1 MNRDHQMTK
10 PFIVSAQV
18 ISAIRPMERR
28 DIRRVAQL
36 HHAAMGNS
44 LWAQLGK
51 NFLERIYRA
60 LIAHSSFLGFVY
72 EEGDWIEGFIA
83 GSEDTD
89 NMMSEVFEQHFM
101 SLGLAAGLGLFRQ
114 PTEALQIINKLR
126 HTKSYFSQS
135 NLDNIKIPAES
146 LFCSFTPRT
155 RGKRISG
162 HINKVL
168 FDTLAFRGHNYVKI
182 TTEQDNIG
190 ANRQLQSWGFE
201 IQKEFVF
208 YEKEMVTYVLDLQTS
223 VRVEPHS
230 HI

>member
-1 MNRDHQMTK
+1 MNGDHQMTK
-10 PFIVSAQV
+10 PFIVSPQV
-18 ISAIRPMERR
+18 ISAIRPMEKR

-51 NFLERIYRA
+51 NFLEQIYLA
-60 LIAHSSFLGFVY
+60 LIEHASFLGFVY
-72 EEGDWIEGFIA
+72 EECDWIEGFIA
-83 GSEDTD
+83 GSEDAD
-89 NMMSEVFEQHFM
+89 NMMSEIFEQHFV
-101 SLGLAAGLGLFRQ
+101 SLGLAAGFGLFRQ
-114 PTEALQIINKLR
+114 PTEALDIIKKLR
-126 HTKSYFSQS
+126 HTQKYFSES
-135 NLDNIKIPAES
+135 NIDNIKIPAES

-168 FDTLAFRGHNYVKI
+168 FDTLAFRGHNHVKI